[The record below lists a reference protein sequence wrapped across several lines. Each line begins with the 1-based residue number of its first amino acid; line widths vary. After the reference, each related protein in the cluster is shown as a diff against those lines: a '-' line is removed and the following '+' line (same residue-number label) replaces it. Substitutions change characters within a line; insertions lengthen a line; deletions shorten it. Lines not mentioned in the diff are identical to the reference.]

1 VPVADTFQIVSP
13 SQRNVDGWV
22 AKKKKP

>member
-1 VPVADTFQIVSP
+1 VADTFQIVSP